1 MQAPSRPSSP
11 LPASV
16 LFAVLAAALA
26 APGVPSVAGAQT
38 SAADRTRAD
47 FPDRRWT
54 PVTAADGGLAGAGLA
69 TDPFSSAYA
78 NPALWLAATWSFRLS
93 GELVNPSR
101 DDLRAATLEYD
112 EANGFPA
119 LGEAAVR
126 FQAKGLGF
134 GAYFSQPHYEHG
146 ETRFIGFNPAN
157 PEAGGDPYPRIN
169 TYTSAT
175 RYAGAGA
182 ALRLQGGVMIGA
194 GLELAMTEE
203 DHESVPDVP
212 PGTFVADTVH
222 TERNGSALG
231 GVVGVAVPIAGT
243 WTVGASFRAAGE
255 TSDGE
260 ATDEPPMVG
269 LLGVRYGRTAGSA
282 AHAGLR
288 WIGERTVNL
297 AEPGVPDDERTAP
310 SRLEYAAGY
319 AYLDPAGTWTIR
331 AGAAYSP
338 RPDDASN
345 KLTRFGL
352 SVGVGGEGLR
362 GSLAYAREAESRP
375 EGRNSSRNLVLA
387 TFELGR

>member
-126 FQAKGLGF
+126 F
-134 GAYFSQPHYEHG
+134 
-146 ETRFIGFNPAN
+146 
-157 PEAGGDPYPRIN
+157 
-169 TYTSAT
+169 
-175 RYAGAGA
+175 
-182 ALRLQGGVMIGA
+182 
-194 GLELAMTEE
+194 
-203 DHESVPDVP
+203 
-212 PGTFVADTVH
+212 
-222 TERNGSALG
+222 
-231 GVVGVAVPIAGT
+231 
-243 WTVGASFRAAGE
+243 
-255 TSDGE
+255 
-260 ATDEPPMVG
+260 
-269 LLGVRYGRTAGSA
+269 
-282 AHAGLR
+282 
-288 WIGERTVNL
+288 
-297 AEPGVPDDERTAP
+297 
-310 SRLEYAAGY
+310 
-319 AYLDPAGTWTIR
+319 
-331 AGAAYSP
+331 
-338 RPDDASN
+338 
-345 KLTRFGL
+345 
-352 SVGVGGEGLR
+352 
-362 GSLAYAREAESRP
+362 
-375 EGRNSSRNLVLA
+375 
-387 TFELGR
+387 